1 MSESTG
7 TRPIKGE
14 LLHEGKAKRVFLTDQ
29 KDRYIQEFKNDAT
42 AFDGT
47 KKGTIEGKGSVNCQ
61 VSTRMFKLLESKG
74 VTTHF
79 VDILSDNEM
88 SILPVKIIK
97 VEVVVR
103 NIAAGSLVKVRGFKE
118 GTKLDPTIVEWYLK
132 DDSLHDPLL
141 NDDHV
146 YALGL
151 ADSHELAGLKKDAL
165 KINDILGEF
174 FGSIGINL
182 VDFKLEFGRR
192 PDKKIIL
199 ADEISPDTC
208 RLWDKKTGMKLD
220 KDRFRFDLGNVEDA
234 YQEIL
239 KRTSAVS

>member
-1 MSESTG
+1 MSDSIE
-7 TRPIKGE
+7 TRPIRGE
-14 LLHEGKAKRVFLTDQ
+14 LLHEGKAKRVFKTDR
-29 KDRYIQEFKNDAT
+29 DDLYIQEFKNDAT

-61 VSTRMFKLLESKG
+61 VSSRMFRLLESKG
-74 VTTHF
+74 IRTHF
-79 VDILSDNEM
+79 VDILSENEM
-88 SILPVKIIK
+88 SILPVRIIK

-103 NIAAGSLVKVRGFKE
+103 NIAAGSLVRVRGFKE

-132 DDSLHDPLL
+132 DDSLHDPLI
-141 NDDHV
+141 NNDHV

-151 ADSHELAGLKKDAL
+151 ANPDELAGLRLEAL
-165 KINDILGEF
+165 KINDILREF
-174 FGSIGINL
+174 FSTIGIDL

-192 PDKKIIL
+192 PDGSIIL

-208 RLWDKKTGMKLD
+208 RLWDQKTGTKLD
-220 KDRFRFDLGNVEDA
+220 KDRFRFDLGDVEGA

-239 KRTSAVS
+239 KRTSTVG